1 MPLLSDLEYDQY
13 ATRLCYD
20 ALDAFLRQH
29 DLVSK
34 NSARRVE
41 KLAMFAEIITKL
53 ASQALRGAAYLVI
66 AFF

>member
-1 MPLLSDLEYDQY
+1 MPHLSDLEYDQY
-13 ATRLCYD
+13 AIRLCYD

-34 NSARRVE
+34 NSARHVE
-41 KLAMFAEIITKL
+41 KLAMFAELITKL
-53 ASQALRGAAYLVI
+53 ASKALRGAAYLVI